1 MNRPSSNPQGGK
13 QVPSVISR
21 ADEVD
26 REMHEVEARN
36 WCMAADREGADGNLE
51 EAKAF
56 AAVAQ
61 AHASVAFTQLYARS
75 YS

>member
-1 MNRPSSNPQGGK
+1 MPTNPHDPVRG
-13 QVPSVISR
+13 

-26 REMHEVEARN
+26 REMHEVEAHN

-51 EAKAF
+51 EATAF

-61 AHASVAFTQLYARS
+61 AHALVAFTHLYGRS